1 MQEVI
6 DAMMDQTHRH
16 AASGLKIRQIREK
29 RASLRMTGLV
39 LILALY
45 EVDVAMPRRKRIVIR
60 RIVTEMHHLG
70 EFESGQGAD
79 QQPQNEDE

>member
-1 MQEVI
+1 MQEVV
-6 DAMMDQTHRH
+6 DSMVHRPHRH
-16 AASGLKIRQIREK
+16 AASGLKIRQIREI

-45 EVDVAMPRRKRIVIR
+45 EVDVAMPRRQRIVIR
-60 RIVTEMHHLG
+60 RIVTQMHHLG